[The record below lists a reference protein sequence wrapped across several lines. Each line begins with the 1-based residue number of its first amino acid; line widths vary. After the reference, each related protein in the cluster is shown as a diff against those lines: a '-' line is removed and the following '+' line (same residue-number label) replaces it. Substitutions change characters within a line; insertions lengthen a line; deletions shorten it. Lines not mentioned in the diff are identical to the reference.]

1 MWVLP
6 KKFGSLAASRHVW
19 TIAVMAAND
28 GVYYFGKTSLNAS
41 FDQLWDKYH
50 YHSGWRSELVGWNT
64 RTGKWNEQM
73 RKSRS
78 LARPKNANRF
88 YTDSAHL
95 RESKRPFTILAKGYR
110 LWRSSDERTLTTLSL
125 GKQNQIETERFW
137 IEIEKLYRRFLQTL
151 LRELFPA
158 DDRKYFSEISDSFT
172 MMFWI
177 WWKNKILET
186 GFYYYTGR

>member
-1 MWVLP
+1 MGMS
-6 KKFGSLAASRHVW
+6 KKLKEQSVSSPQKFSSLAASRHVW

-95 RESKRPFTILAKGYR
+95 RESERPFGIHHPGEGKPAVKIIGWKDIDNFKFRKAKSDWNGMVLNRNRKIIL
-110 LWRSSDERTLTTLSL
+110 
-125 GKQNQIETERFW
+125 
-137 IEIEKLYRRFLQTL
+137 
-151 LRELFPA
+151 
-158 DDRKYFSEISDSFT
+158 EISANVAQGTFPS
-172 MMFWI
+172 W
-177 WWKNKILET
+177 
-186 GFYYYTGR
+186 R